1 MTSIAKFDVK
11 KFDGSNDFGLWRVKM
26 RCLLIQHGWEAALD
40 PFLRTMTDAD
50 KTAALKTNVYKKEHS
65 ALLFCLDNKV
75 LKEVNKEDSAAG
87 FVIGDLA
94 NIDVDIER
102 RFRQAYFLRITSYI
116 ITLCWRH
123 CFMDERSRTLEDVL
137 SSSLRELNKE
147 DRCQGLLDHLKKDY
161 PKRNKK
167 KSTSFVK
174 KNAGQGS
181 GMHSEGYDNGDLLMA
196 VSEERNYEAKLC
208 VLLRWLGNKGLGK
221 LEFCENYVLG
231 KSTRVHFLRHKNE
244 AFIKFKEWKQL
255 VENQTGRKLKK
266 LQTDNSLEFC
276 NQEFMKLVQGER
288 DSKTFDSCRNSSG
301 LPDSLWAE
309 ATVTTSYL
317 INRSPSTALEKM
329 TPMDLWSGHLANY
342 DMLRI
347 FGCVAYSYLCIRGN
361 SKPRGVGFNESL
373 MYKDTLK
380 GAGAVDSGKEVEFE
394 VELQRSRVEPTV
406 DPHTEENLGN
416 EDEEQDER
424 HQQ

>member
-1 MTSIAKFDVK
+1 
-11 KFDGSNDFGLWRVKM
+11 
-26 RCLLIQHGWEAALD
+26 
-40 PFLRTMTDAD
+40 
-50 KTAALKTNVYKKEHS
+50 
-65 ALLFCLDNKV
+65 
-75 LKEVNKEDSAAG
+75 
-87 FVIGDLA
+87 
-94 NIDVDIER
+94 
-102 RFRQAYFLRITSYI
+102 
-116 ITLCWRH
+116 
-123 CFMDERSRTLEDVL
+123 MDERSRTLEDVL

-181 GMHSEGYDNGDLLMA
+181 GMHSEGYDHWRSQVDSFATGDNRACSIKGTGKVRVQMKDGSSFMLEN
-196 VSEERNYEAKLC
+196 VRDQGFFDGFVRNYEAKLC

-276 NQEFMKLVQGER
+276 NQEFMKLVQEIGIVSHLIVEEIVTEWSR
-288 DSKTFDSCRNSSG
+288 LKPNDM
-301 LPDSLWAE
+301 SLLNK
-309 ATVTTSYL
+309 V
-317 INRSPSTALEKM
+317 RSPSTALEKM

-347 FGCVAYSYLCIRGN
+347 FGCVAYSYVNQGKL
-361 SKPRGVGFNESL
+361 KPRGVGFNESL

-380 GAGAVDSGKEVEFE
+380 GAGVVDSGKEVEFE